1 MGFIDEIRRLARP
14 YEDEE
19 EEEEFDDFEPVS
31 RSERMDHTGR
41 TERSDRSDRADRPER
56 SERRSSR
63 TSASETG
70 SFYSSDGE
78 RRNNKVV
85 NIHTTTQLQVVLV
98 KPDRFENASEIA
110 DHLREKRTV
119 VLNLES
125 TNKDL
130 ARRLLDFLAGA
141 AYVNEGKI
149 KKVAIST
156 YIITP
161 YNVDILGDLIDELE
175 NNGLYF

>member
-1 MGFIDEIRRLARP
+1 MGFLDELKRIARP
-14 YEDEE
+14 YDEE
-19 EEEEFDDFEPVS
+19 EEEEDFDDFDT
-31 RSERMDHTGR
+31 MGTGR
-41 TERSDRSDRADRPER
+41 LERTEVKPKPVPRQD
-56 SERRSSR
+56 
-63 TSASETG
+63 TG
-70 SFYSSDGE
+70 SFYDTDRVERTE

-98 KPDRFENASEIA
+98 KPDRFENAAEIA

-119 VLNLES
+119 VLNLEQ
-125 TNKDL
+125 TNKDIS
-130 ARRLLDFLAGA
+130 RRILDFLSGA
-141 AYVNEGKI
+141 AYAQEGKV
-149 KKVAIST
+149 KKVALST

>member
-1 MGFIDEIRRLARP
+1 MGFIDELKRLARP

-19 EEEEFDDFEPVS
+19 EDEEAFDDFEPVS
-31 RSERMDHTGR
+31 RVERKEKPREATGALYAV
-41 TERSDRSDRADRPER
+41 DPEP
-56 SERRSSR
+56 RRS
-63 TSASETG
+63 
-70 SFYSSDGE
+70 
-78 RRNNKVV
+78 NKVV
-85 NIHTTTQLQVVLV
+85 NIHTTTQLQVVLA
-98 KPDRFENASEIA
+98 KPDRFENAAEIA

-125 TNKDL
+125 TNKDI
-130 ARRLLDFLAGA
+130 ARRLLDFLSGV
-141 AYVNEGKI
+141 AYANEGKI

>member
-1 MGFIDEIRRLARP
+1 MGIFDEFKRLAHP

-19 EEEEFDDFEPVS
+19 EDEEFEDFDLSPRPV
-31 RSERMDHTGR
+31 ERRERDR
-41 TERSDRSDRADRPER
+41 TERASRTDSSVPGTEE
-56 SERRSSR
+56 ERRS
-63 TSASETG
+63 
-70 SFYSSDGE
+70 
-78 RRNNKVV
+78 NKVV
-85 NIHTTTQLQVVLV
+85 NIRAATQLQVVLV
-98 KPDRFENASEIA
+98 KPERFEDASSIA

-125 TNKDL
+125 TNKEI
-130 ARRLLDFLAGA
+130 ARRLLDFLAGVSDA
-141 AYVNEGKI
+141 NEGKI